1 MLGQGT
7 AVKLGVSDTKGRH
20 TRERG
25 LDGEKVG
32 GGGLKESLKEDVSD

>member
-32 GGGLKESLKEDVSD
+32 GGVEGKFERRC